1 MIRRLGS
8 SPLQLDDEALGLL
21 RQNGLEASYV
31 PAAGEYVRL
40 RRRDNINAGGTNED
54 VDLGAV
60 HPDNLRLAVDAATLL
75 RLDFAGVDLIMDDI
89 SISWFDAGALICE
102 INAMPQMRAT
112 SDPAIYERLLAEFM
126 PGEVRVPA
134 RLFVCPGDDAARRAA
149 LHRALGLDQYNGV
162 ADRSGLWVD
171 GARATAR
178 FDEGLSAARAL
189 LMRKDVRGA
198 VCLMTPKEILGLGLP
213 VNRWSSVVFAASE
226 EFSAQERA
234 LVSQVRVL
242 LRDSVADA
250 GAPANPTVEAD

>member
-1 MIRRLGS
+1 M
-8 SPLQLDDEALGLL
+8 
-21 RQNGLEASYV
+21 
-31 PAAGEYVRL
+31 
-40 RRRDNINAGGTNED
+40 ED
-54 VDLGAV
+54 IA
-60 HPDNLRLAVDAATLL
+60 
-75 RLDFAGVDLIMDDI
+75 
-89 SISWFDAGALICE
+89 ISWFDAGALICE
-102 INAMPQMRAT
+102 INAMPQMRAA

-134 RLFVCPGDDAARRAA
+134 RLFVCPSDDAARRAA

-178 FDEGLSAARAL
+178 FEDGLSAARAL

-234 LVSQVRVL
+234 LVSQVRAL